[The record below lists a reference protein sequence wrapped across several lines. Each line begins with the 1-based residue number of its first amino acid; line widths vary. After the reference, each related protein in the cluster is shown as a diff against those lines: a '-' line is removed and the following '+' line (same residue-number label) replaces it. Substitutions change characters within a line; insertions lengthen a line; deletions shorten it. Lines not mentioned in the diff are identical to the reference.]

1 MSEEQIVNQPVNV
14 TKKDR
19 YPDFF
24 IVGAPKCGTTALSAY
39 LGQSPNI
46 KFHRKEIH
54 YFGSDLEFNRPRVTK
69 KAYLDQGSEVKGTE
83 LLGDASVY
91 YLYSKEAAREIFEV
105 NPEAKII
112 ICLRNPIDFVQ
123 SLHAQLVSN
132 ADENILDLEQALR
145 VEKERAQGKSI
156 PWYTHPVH
164 ALRYTQMA
172 MFNEQVKRYLE
183 TFPHEN
189 IKVVFLEELASDVEK
204 VTKETFEFLD
214 ADEPKNLNLSVVNP
228 TTTVRFKPLKIMHK
242 TLFPADGKVRKVLP
256 NIVLKPID
264 FTFFRLMSKKAEKE
278 SMPPELRVRLKKMFE
293 SDVEA
298 LSKTLGKNLS
308 CWVDFA

>member
-1 MSEEQIVNQPVNV
+1 VNQLLNV

-54 YFGSDLEFNRPRVTK
+54 YFGSDLEFNRPKVTK
-69 KAYLDQGSEVKGTE
+69 KAYLEQGSKVKGNE

-91 YLYSKEAAREIFEV
+91 YLYSKKAAREIFDV
-105 NPEAKII
+105 NTKAKII

-132 ADENILDLEQALR
+132 ADENILDLEQALQ
-145 VEKERAQGKSI
+145 VEQDRIQGI
-156 PWYTHPVH
+156 GVPWYTHPVH

-172 MFNEQVKRYLE
+172 KFNEQVKRYLE
-183 TFPHEN
+183 IFPHEN
-189 IKVVFLEELASDVEK
+189 IKVVLLEELASDSEK
-204 VTKETFEFLD
+204 ITKEIFEFLGTE
-214 ADEPKNLNLSVVNP
+214 EPENLNLSVVNP

-242 TLFPADGKVRKVLP
+242 TMFPADGIARQILP
-256 NIVLKPID
+256 SIFLKPID
-264 FTFFRLMSKKAEKE
+264 FVLFKLMSKKSEKAKMPHHLRNQLKAEFADE
-278 SMPPELRVRLKKMFE
+278 VEL
-293 SDVEA
+293 
-298 LSKTLGKNLS
+298 LSKTLRKDLS
-308 CWVDFA
+308 VWSDF